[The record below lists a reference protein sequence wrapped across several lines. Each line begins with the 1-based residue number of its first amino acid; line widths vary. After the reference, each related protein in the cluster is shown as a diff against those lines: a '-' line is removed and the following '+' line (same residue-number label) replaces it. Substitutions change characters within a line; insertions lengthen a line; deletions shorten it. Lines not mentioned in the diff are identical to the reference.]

1 MQTSVIDSLIDA
13 DSVVIGGGVMDAVTI
28 TDVDVVF
35 NVMGS
40 VMFLT
45 IIGPMVQERVIS
57 RKYTDE
63 MMHSNVTSS
72 SVTST
77 VKSNDLTIVSPMVC
91 VVHVYLLLYFVEEII
106 NVTAEL
112 PVSDEHCICI
122 TVPLS
127 TVMGPAGEHTGND
140 SLGK

>member
-1 MQTSVIDSLIDA
+1 
-13 DSVVIGGGVMDAVTI
+13 
-28 TDVDVVF
+28 
-35 NVMGS
+35 MGS
-40 VMFLT
+40 VVFLT

-57 RKYTDE
+57 GKYTDE

-77 VKSNDLTIVSPMVC
+77 VKSNDLTVVSSMVC

-106 NVTAEL
+106 NMTAGL

>member
-1 MQTSVIDSLIDA
+1 MMRRSAATPPATAPTMTDVLSADSVIDSLIDA
-13 DSVVIGGGVMDAVTI
+13 DGVIGGVGGGVMDA
-28 TDVDVVF
+28 VF

-57 RKYTDE
+57 GKYTDE

-77 VKSNDLTIVSPMVC
+77 VKSNDLTVVSSMVC
-91 VVHVYLLLYFVEEII
+91 VVHVYLLLYFVE
-106 NVTAEL
+106 
-112 PVSDEHCICI
+112 
-122 TVPLS
+122 
-127 TVMGPAGEHTGND
+127 
-140 SLGK
+140 